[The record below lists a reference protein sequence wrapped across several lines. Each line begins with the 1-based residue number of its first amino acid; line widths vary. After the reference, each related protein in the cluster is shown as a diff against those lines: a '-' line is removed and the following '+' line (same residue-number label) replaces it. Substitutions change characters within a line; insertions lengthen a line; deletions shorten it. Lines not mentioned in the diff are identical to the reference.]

1 MFIVTHYLIYLNSYL
16 EIYIIKYIYYT
27 KKNIISI
34 NINSNIFFIVFIDIR
49 TYYFYRTVGYLENR
63 Y

>member
-16 EIYIIKYIYYT
+16 EINIIKYIYYT

-34 NINSNIFFIVFIDIR
+34 NINSNIFFIIFIDIR